1 MSAIECTIDAAF
13 GSAIAS
19 TFGIAFC
26 RTIEAALNTTDV
38 PAYLQTIKSA
48 ECESECAAIVIAFF
62 TTIGATKYAALFC
75 AIESADW
82 ST

>member
-1 MSAIECTIDAAF
+1 MSAIKCTIDAAF
-13 GSAIAS
+13 GSTIAS
-19 TFGIAFC
+19 TVGSAFC
-26 RTIEAALNTTDV
+26 RTIETAVDTTDV

-48 ECESECAAIVIAFF
+48 KCESECAAIVIAIF